1 MKVSRLSRK
10 DFNGN
15 KLNALFSFLSQ
26 ICSKPQKQENLN
38 LNVSFVFK
46 LLNILWCFTE
56 SAVFASL
63 GFFRHGLGFSVPGNL
78 KWVAHCT
85 VSSEN
90 SYAPGSFP
98 QNPSGRALVL
108 NSFVETRSPLETS
121 SYSGTLMNAIFCIK
135 QSSVLLDYM
144 PLLVLC
150 SCVLFIAF
158 LIRYDFLVDFTGSCF
173 EKELGKHDQCLYPLK
188 TLSFFGLSLFIFVA
202 ISRLQNQQKLIKLRD
217 SQVSMSEGTL
227 MMMTSDSLHNT
238 SLMVLHLRRADTKN
252 KSDLKTRGY

>member
-1 MKVSRLSRK
+1 MVI
-10 DFNGN
+10 N
-15 KLNALFSFLSQ
+15 NALFPFLSQ

-98 QNPSGRALVL
+98 QNPNGRALVL
-108 NSFVETRSPLETS
+108 NSFIETRSPLNTS
-121 SYSGTLMNAIFCIK
+121 SYSGILMNAIFLCKAIFCPSWLYAAACTVFMCPLHEPCCCFPY
-135 QSSVLLDYM
+135 QIWFSSWFYWK
-144 PLLVLC
+144 
-150 SCVLFIAF
+150 LF
-158 LIRYDFLVDFTGSCF
+158 R
-173 EKELGKHDQCLYPLK
+173 K
-188 TLSFFGLSLFIFVA
+188 
-202 ISRLQNQQKLIKLRD
+202 
-217 SQVSMSEGTL
+217 
-227 MMMTSDSLHNT
+227 
-238 SLMVLHLRRADTKN
+238 RA
-252 KSDLKTRGY
+252 G